1 MLHYLYLLLFG
12 VDTQVEPKVQ
22 EYTYKSTS
30 IICIYIQDYF
40 IITKSD
46 LKMNAMVNI
55 TKSFIIYYNACPQ
68 SIKNECTSQTPVQY
82 LVQTWS

>member
-1 MLHYLYLLLFG
+1 M
-12 VDTQVEPKVQ
+12 
-22 EYTYKSTS
+22 
-30 IICIYIQDYF
+30 QDYF
-40 IITKSD
+40 IITMSD

-68 SIKNECTSQTPVQY
+68 SIKKECTRQTPVQY